1 MNNYESIFVLKPSL
15 EEETRNQTIE
25 KFQSVIAKGGGELLK
40 TEEWGLRK
48 LAYEIKKLREGY
60 YVLVQFKANSDLPKE
75 LERNYKISDEVIRY
89 IVVNLDEK

>member
-15 EEETRNQTIE
+15 EEEARAQLIE
-25 KFQSVIAKGGGELLK
+25 KFQSIITKSGGELVK
-40 TEEWGLRK
+40 TEEWGIRK

-60 YVLVQFKANSDLPKE
+60 YVLVQFKANHDLPRE
-75 LERNYKISDEVIRY
+75 LERNYKIADEVIRY